1 SYLYPEINENYNL
14 SDYKKIYI
22 AEKTLEKD
30 SILTNDEFNS
40 ALTTAQDK
48 ELNYRLREVIKN
60 PNGDYTVQNM
70 QKSLLKSNN
79 QIDIFYKE
87 NGISSKSEIS
97 ELDEPT
103 QKKAQQLFS
112 FQNTQFNLLN
122 TVNQYYSEIILNEY
136 PTAKDQID
144 NLSVR
149 EKETVVNVMDYYGN
163 RYNFDKLLDIA
174 QDKTPNK
181 YTKAEQRIGIKF
193 IYKLENN
200 AMTDNDYELL
210 ENNPDMQEIFDTI
223 QDPKLRQQFLKE
235 YQENNPSDKN
245 AYLSYFNS
253 NNQGLDYSLLANSV
267 NIINTLS
274 NANIDNIIRENQ
286 AKKQERESKK
296 KKYKRNN
303 KGKKGNTTQSI

>member
-1 SYLYPEINENYNL
+1 
-14 SDYKKIYI
+14 
-22 AEKTLEKD
+22 
-30 SILTNDEFNS
+30 
-40 ALTTAQDK
+40 
-48 ELNYRLREVIKN
+48 
-60 PNGDYTVQNM
+60 
-70 QKSLLKSNN
+70 
-79 QIDIFYKE
+79 
-87 NGISSKSEIS
+87 
-97 ELDEPT
+97 
-103 QKKAQQLFS
+103 
-112 FQNTQFNLLN
+112 
-122 TVNQYYSEIILNEY
+122 
-136 PTAKDQID
+136 
-144 NLSVR
+144 VR

>member
-1 SYLYPEINENYNL
+1 
-14 SDYKKIYI
+14 
-22 AEKTLEKD
+22 
-30 SILTNDEFNS
+30 
-40 ALTTAQDK
+40 
-48 ELNYRLREVIKN
+48 
-60 PNGDYTVQNM
+60 
-70 QKSLLKSNN
+70 
-79 QIDIFYKE
+79 
-87 NGISSKSEIS
+87 
-97 ELDEPT
+97 
-103 QKKAQQLFS
+103 
-112 FQNTQFNLLN
+112 FNLLN

-174 QDKTPNK
+174 QDKNPNK

-200 AMTDNDYELL
+200 S
-210 ENNPDMQEIFDTI
+210 DMQEIFDTI

-286 AKKQERESKK
+286 AKKQERE
-296 KKYKRNN
+296 
-303 KGKKGNTTQSI
+303 